1 MLAHPHAN
9 DEIAL
14 AFHRLSEQAMQH
26 YVSCQQQFSQQIAA
40 YSQWHI
46 DDDSGSL
53 QLSDECLTARSYPLT
68 AIATYIPAVQDFA
81 WAWANDAFAA
91 PINEGHRV
99 CANWPPTPNT
109 KFSIRHRLWP
119 RPRNWTLCAPWPCG
133 ICKVRRCLRSKM
145 PNCGC
150 VTSCIKRAF
159 PAQRSGL

>member
-53 QLSDECLTARSYPLT
+53 QLSDECLTARSYSLT

-91 PINEGHRV
+91 PINEAASRLRELATHTQYQIFNTPSFV
-99 CANWPPTPNT
+99 ATPTE
-109 KFSIRHRLWP
+109 LD
-119 RPRNWTLCAPWPCG
+119 TLCALALWHLQG
-133 ICKVRRCLRSKM
+133 AAVFKVKDAELWVCY
-145 PNCGC
+145 
-150 VTSCIKRAF
+150 VVH
-159 PAQRSGL
+159 